1 MTKDM
6 VEEIVKRYPYIIRA
20 VKEGRDAA
28 VFSIGNRKKRIA
40 VGEETKAVC
49 SIIEEIREREKNRY
63 ILKMIEG
70 LKRGESDVAIIQKV
84 AWERNAYYE
93 RKKRFIEK
101 IYKCCIGRH
110 MVAYEDILAEE
121 IQ

>member
-28 VFSIGNRKKRIA
+28 VFSIGNRKMRIA

-49 SIIEEIREREKNRY
+49 SIIEEIREREKDRY

-101 IYKCCIGRH
+101 YTNAASGGIWSRMKI
-110 MVAYEDILAEE
+110 ILAEE

>member
-28 VFSIGNRKKRIA
+28 VFSIGNRKMRIA

-49 SIIEEIREREKNRY
+49 SIIEEIRY